1 MVHHRDPPPN
11 RLAETTSRV
20 PLRTVI
26 ALIETSLSLPDP
38 IKVTTAL
45 FFRED
50 GTIDPTPALDDEDSW
65 KELAPYGREHL
76 SRATLR
82 VRLHHPLP
90 PLDNQP
96 TNPRSPPTP
105 PLTPSD
111 RDHTDQKL
119 SPSWPPSTSPPPSF
133 TAKTARST

>member
-1 MVHHRDPPPN
+1 MCLSAWPRAFSVACHGGNAMMVHHHPPPN

-20 PLRTVI
+20 PLRTMI

-82 VRLHHPLP
+82 HDRPNARVHQRRLVEG
-90 PLDNQP
+90 
-96 TNPRSPPTP
+96 TPR
-105 PLTPSD
+105 
-111 RDHTDQKL
+111 RG
-119 SPSWPPSTSPPPSF
+119 
-133 TAKTARST
+133 